1 MNLIIA
7 MWATWGALVIFVLA
21 LYVYRSRLTRDE
33 EDELFLGDAFATER
47 AAQEQIRTQVAKI
60 EPTIRI
66 TRWLVLAAT
75 LFVVVFYIHDFLV
88 QFK

>member
-7 MWATWGALVIFVLA
+7 MWAIWGALVIFVLA

-33 EDELFLGDAFATER
+33 EDELYLDEAFAAER
-47 AAQEQIRTQVAKI
+47 ATQEAIRAQVAKI
-60 EPTIRI
+60 EPTIRV
-66 TRWLVLAAT
+66 TRWLVLIAT
-75 LFVVVFYIHDFLV
+75 LVVVVYYIHDFWV